1 MENSTIQGYLLI
13 SAIIFGVVALI
24 HLVRA
29 INNWA
34 FVFGPVDIPVSAS
47 WIGFI
52 VTSLLCGWGVLLLLK

>member
-1 MENSTIQGYLLI
+1 MDSRIQGYLLI

-34 FVFGPVDIPVSAS
+34 FVLGPMDIPVVAS
-47 WIGFI
+47 WIGFV
-52 VTSLLCGWGVLLLLK
+52 VTSILCGWGVWLLLK